1 MNKSLSLLVGSAG
14 RAILC
19 AMGLVLCVTA
29 QAKLTPDQLKRLP
42 PPATAQV
49 NFGKDVKPILEAS
62 CIKCHGRG
70 RDKGHFRIDSR
81 ETLLKGGESGAAV
94 VPGKSE
100 ESLLIELVSGLDPD
114 NVMPKKGSKLT
125 PQQVSLL
132 RGWIDQGAKWDSEIS
147 FARQPARNLAP
158 RKPAVQLRA
167 GENPIDTILQTYF
180 RTNHIKAGKPVSD
193 PVFARRAYLDVV
205 GLLPTPEELDVFVK
219 DNKSDKGARLIR
231 RLLADNQR
239 YAEHWLT
246 FWNDALRND
255 YRGTG
260 YIDGGRK
267 QISSWLFTALAK
279 NMPYDRFVAE
289 LVNPT
294 DASAGFAKGIVWRG
308 VVNASQV
315 PAMQAAQNI
324 SQVFMGVNLKCASCH
339 DSFINDWTLADS
351 YGLANIYSDEPL
363 EIFQCDKPT
372 GRKAGVQFLY
382 PELGAIQNTTNK
394 SARLQQL
401 ARIITDKK
409 DGRLSRTII
418 NRLWAKF
425 FGRGLVEPVD
435 DMEAPAWNQDL
446 LDWLA
451 EDLVDNGYDLKKSIE
466 RMLTS
471 KVYQMPAV
479 ALDPAPRSTI
489 YVFNGPVIR
498 RLSAEQFRDVL
509 GMLTGVW
516 YSAPAGDFDFS
527 CVMTNLPQVASSLKG
542 QWIWADAG
550 AAEKAPAGAVYF
562 RKRIKLDA
570 APKEAYAVATCDN
583 HYALYVNGEKVGSG
597 DDFGHPQLINL
608 KSRLKQGEN
617 IIAVKGVNNL
627 PDNKPPPEDKP
638 APESAA
644 NPAGFYFYARLTVN
658 GRSSN
663 FGSDSSWLW
672 SREKTNGWDTASF
685 ADEGWQHAA
694 ELGNAKASPWNAER
708 ALAGVFAGLDFRGNV
723 RAALANADSLTVCL
737 GRPNREQVITVRSS
751 AATTLQA
758 LELTNGE
765 TLAKVLEGGA
775 AKLIARKSN
784 SASELINDLYRKA
797 LGRNPT
803 AAELNLARELAG
815 EPVKKEGVE
824 DLVWSLA
831 MLPEFQLIY

>member
-1 MNKSLSLLVGSAG
+1 MNRAWATLLLVIGFAVSPT
-14 RAILC
+14 
-19 AMGLVLCVTA
+19 V

-42 PPATAQV
+42 PAATIQV
-49 NFGKDVKPILEAS
+49 NFGKDIKPILEAS

-81 ETLLKGGESGAAV
+81 ETMLKGGESGAAV
-94 VPGKSE
+94 IPGKSE
-100 ESLLIELVSGLDPD
+100 ESLIVELVSGLDPD

-125 PQQVSLL
+125 KEQVSLL

-147 FARQPARNLAP
+147 FARQPAKNLTR
-158 RKPAVQLRA
+158 RKPSIQIRA
-167 GENPIDTILQTYF
+167 NENPIDTILQTYF
-180 RTNHIKAGKPVSD
+180 RTNHTKPPKPVSD
-193 PVFARRAYLDVV
+193 SVLARRAYLDII
-205 GLLPTPEELDVFVK
+205 GLVPTPEELDAFLK
-219 DNKSDKGARLIR
+219 DNKSDKCARLVR

-267 QISSWLFTALAK
+267 QISSWLFSALAK
-279 NMPYDRFVAE
+279 NMPYDKFVAE

-294 DASAGFAKGIVWRG
+294 DASAGFSKGIVWRG

-372 GRKAGVQFLY
+372 GRKAGLQFLY
-382 PELGAIQNTTNK
+382 PELGTIEKTANK

-401 ARIITDKK
+401 ARIMTDKK

-451 EDLVDNGYDLKKSIE
+451 EDLADNGYDLKKSIE

-471 KVYQMPAV
+471 KAYQLPAV
-479 ALDPAPRSTI
+479 ALDPNAKT
-489 YVFNGPVIR
+489 FAFTGPVIR
-498 RLSAEQFRDVL
+498 RLSAEQFRDAL

-516 YSAPAGDFDFS
+516 YSAPAGEFDFS
-527 CVMTNLPQVASSLKG
+527 CLQTNVDQAAAALKG
-542 QWIWADAG
+542 QWIWAEPG
-550 AAEKAPAGAVYF
+550 AAEKAPAGVVYF

-570 APKEAYAVATCDN
+570 APKEAYAVVTCDN
-583 HYALYVNGEKVGSG
+583 SYTLFVNGEKLKSG
-597 DDFGHPQLINL
+597 DDFGHPQLANL
-608 KSRLKQGEN
+608 KSKLKKGDN
-617 IIAVKGVNNL
+617 IIAVKAVNNL
-627 PDNKPPPEDKP
+627 PTNKPPPEDKP

-644 NPAGFYFYARLTVN
+644 NPAGFYFYARVNVN
-658 GRSSN
+658 GKADS
-663 FGSDSSWLW
+663 FGSDNSWLW
-672 SREKTNGWDTASF
+672 SRQKTNGWETTSF
-685 ADEGWQHAA
+685 SGEGWQHAA
-694 ELGNAKASPWNAER
+694 ELGDAKAAPWNAQA
-708 ALAGVFAGLDFRGNV
+708 ALAGAFAGLSFQGNV
-723 RAALANADSLTVCL
+723 RAALANADPLTVCL

-765 TLAKVLEGGA
+765 TLTKVLEGGA
-775 AKLIARKSN
+775 AKLIARKSS
-784 SASELINDLYRKA
+784 SANELINDLYRKA
-797 LGRNPT
+797 LGRKPT
-803 AAELNLARELAG
+803 GPELNLARELVG